1 MKKTYI
7 STRTKKKKKPNSSSH
22 SYNDQ
27 QLDSEKNINWSSH
40 SSNDHQLKRVV
51 IIEKRIK
58 RTKTQFKTY

>member
-27 QLDSEKNINWSSH
+27 QLDSEKNIN
-40 SSNDHQLKRVV
+40 
-51 IIEKRIK
+51 
-58 RTKTQFKTY
+58 